1 MNLGEEPI
9 AGKDRHP
16 LLEQLK
22 EAYSE
27 KDGAHDLAHIE
38 RVLRHAQ
45 RINQALIDNGKE
57 EANWRVIEA
66 ALILHE
72 ITKDDPNVV
81 RTYLVGHGYVEDEVV
96 AVIDC
101 IKRHYDYTE
110 EGKPTTIEGQVVQDA
125 DIMDML
131 GPIGVAR
138 AFLSAGAR
146 G

>member
-27 KDGAHDLAHIE
+27 
-38 RVLRHAQ
+38 
-45 RINQALIDNGKE
+45 
-57 EANWRVIEA
+57 
-66 ALILHE
+66 
-72 ITKDDPNVV
+72 KDDPNVV

-110 EGKPTTIEGQVVQDA
+110 EGKPTKIEGQVVQDA

-146 G
+146 GSSLGEAT